1 MTAVMLNHGCHTKSL
16 STMNP
21 FTTQLKILHNKACI
35 ARFRIAIYEAVLQMG
50 FQEEYAERIA
60 HGTMIHNNGGDQHT
74 ELELGQIQ
82 AYYDEIFLLRQC
94 NSELRAKQTTLQTTN
109 TELSTSKIG

>member
-1 MTAVMLNHGCHTKSL
+1 MNKMN
-16 STMNP
+16 NP

-60 HGTMIHNNGGDQHT
+60 HGTMIHNDGGDTHT
-74 ELELGQIQ
+74 DLELGQIQ

-94 NSELRAKQTTLQTTN
+94 NAELRAKQTTLQTTN
-109 TELSTSKIG
+109 TELSTSKIR